1 MGLAMHLGTAIKLI
15 RTSGGLK
22 QKDVAEK
29 LGVTANYIS
38 LVESG
43 SREPSVS
50 LLKKLAT
57 ILGVPVGLFFL
68 WEQTESGPSMKG
80 VDRLRQ
86 LLTELEAMY
95 VFANRPKTNKGRPRE
110 ALRN

>member
-1 MGLAMHLGTAIKLI
+1 MHLGTAIKLI
-15 RTSGGLK
+15 RTSSGLK
-22 QKDVAEK
+22 QKDVAAK
-29 LGVTANYIS
+29 LGVTSNYMS
-38 LVESG
+38 LVENG

-50 LLKKLAT
+50 LLKKLAA

-68 WEQTESGPSMKG
+68 WEQTGSPSSMKG

-95 VFANRPKTNKGRPRE
+95 VFANRAKTGKGSPRE